1 MECIEPNDCEHFR
14 TVCVSLEVITEGM
27 VRFLLMFQDCL
38 KALLGNVA
46 VAVAVLI
53 LFRYLSNGRLGYN
66 HFEALAGRG
75 SIFTDFLLNSYE
87 EPTILGPWLARARF
101 SLIFN

>member
-1 MECIEPNDCEHFR
+1 M
-14 TVCVSLEVITEGM
+14 
-27 VRFLLMFQDCL
+27 
-38 KALLGNVA
+38 GNVA

-66 HFEALAGRG
+66 HSEALAGQG
-75 SIFTDFLLNSYE
+75 SIFTDFLLNS
-87 EPTILGPWLARARF
+87 ILGPWLARARF

>member
-1 MECIEPNDCEHFR
+1 MPY
-14 TVCVSLEVITEGM
+14 
-27 VRFLLMFQDCL
+27 
-38 KALLGNVA
+38 KALLGNVAVA

-75 SIFTDFLLNSYE
+75 SIFNDSRLN
-87 EPTILGPWLARARF
+87 ID
-101 SLIFN
+101 